1 MEYFAANPPRNSPEW
16 NTLDEKVWGGRGGG
30 RAGVPGQ
37 QRHSGGSHLVRIG
50 QSESGGLRTSTGN
63 RRTRRPSRSTLVGLR
78 IRAPTI
84 LEPYLKIVLA
94 EKVSPATLAIFQE
107 EPGWNVVT
115 ADQIAPGGLPA
126 ELADADALI
135 VRSAVQADAALLAAA
150 PKLRIIGRA
159 GVGVDNIDADEA
171 TRRGIVVMNTPGAN
185 AVAVAEL
192 TLGLMIS
199 MARGIPRAN
208 VTMHAGKWEK
218 KSLQGSELR
227 GKMLG
232 IIGLGRVGLE
242 VARRAQAFGMTV
254 IGYDPFI
261 APVIARENQVALL
274 SLEEVL
280 SSSDFLSLHV
290 GLTPQTEG
298 LINQKSIATMKKGVR
313 IVNCARGELI
323 VDEALAEALASGQ
336 VAGAALDVFRKEPL
350 KESPYFSLDNIL
362 LSPHIGGSTDEAQEA
377 IGIQLANQVRDY
389 LKLGVVQNA
398 INVASLTEEEYA
410 ELSPYIEMASRLGQ
424 LLGHAGGT
432 GSSNTAL
439 GNIESISLTY
449 NGRLAQLKTEMIRNA
464 AIAGVLHG
472 ADGVNRINAY
482 AAAAER
488 GLRVQED
495 KREQI
500 SGGTGATLRLTLHWT
515 RKTAGGDEQGTWTGL
530 ATVLHGHSP
539 RLLSYDG
546 IDIEAEL
553 SGTLVIIRNQDVP
566 GVIGRI
572 GTILGEAKLNIAS
585 FALGRAK
592 PAKGSAAGAGH
603 ALAVVQL
610 DMTPSGG
617 PTSIHP
623 ELEQALIAL
632 RQVDAITSVRTV
644 ELGKL

>member
-1 MEYFAANPPRNSPEW
+1 M
-16 NTLDEKVWGGRGGG
+16 
-30 RAGVPGQ
+30 
-37 QRHSGGSHLVRIG
+37 
-50 QSESGGLRTSTGN
+50 
-63 RRTRRPSRSTLVGLR
+63 
-78 IRAPTI
+78 
-84 LEPYLKIVLA
+84 KIVLA
-94 EKVSPATLAIFQE
+94 EKVSPATLAILQKE
-107 EPGWNVVT
+107 HGWNVVT

-135 VRSAVQADAALLAAA
+135 VRSAVQADATLLASA

-159 GVGVDNIDADEA
+159 GVGVDNIDAAEA

-199 MARGIPRAN
+199 MCRSIPRAN
-208 VTMHAGKWEK
+208 STMHAAKWDK

-227 GKMLG
+227 NKTLG
-232 IIGLGRVGLE
+232 IIGLGRIGLE
-242 VARRAQAFGMTV
+242 VARRAQAFGMDV

-261 APVIARENQVALL
+261 APVIARENDVALL
-274 SLEEVL
+274 SLDEVL

-298 LINQKSIATMKKGVR
+298 LINQKSIAQMKQGVR

-323 VDEALAEALASGQ
+323 VDQALAAAVQSGH
-336 VAGAALDVFRKEPL
+336 VAGAALDVFRHEPL
-350 KESPYFSLDNIL
+350 KDSPYFGIDNVL
-362 LSPHIGGSTDEAQEA
+362 LSPHIAGSTDEAQEA

-398 INVASLTEEEYA
+398 VNVASLTEEEYA
-410 ELSPYIEMASRLGQ
+410 EVSPYIEMAARLGQ
-424 LLGHAGGT
+424 LLGHAS
-432 GSSNTAL
+432 GSGIPNTAL
-439 GNIESISLTY
+439 GHVESISLTY
-449 NGRLAQLKTEMIRNA
+449 NGRLAALKTDMIRNA

-472 ADGVNRINAY
+472 ADGVNRINAS

-488 GLRVQED
+488 GIRVQED

-500 SGGTGATLRLTLHWT
+500 SGGTGATLRLTLHWS
-515 RKTAGGDEQGTWTGL
+515 RKAEHGTENGTWTGL

-553 SGTLVIIRNQDVP
+553 ADTLVIIRNQDVP

-592 PAKGSAAGAGH
+592 PGQPANPSSRVPEGH

-610 DMTPSGG
+610 DIAQTDGS
-617 PTSIHP
+617 TSTSP
-623 ELEQALIAL
+623 ELEQALVAL
-632 RQVDAITSVRTV
+632 RKVDAITSVRTV

>member
-1 MEYFAANPPRNSPEW
+1 M
-16 NTLDEKVWGGRGGG
+16 
-30 RAGVPGQ
+30 
-37 QRHSGGSHLVRIG
+37 
-50 QSESGGLRTSTGN
+50 
-63 RRTRRPSRSTLVGLR
+63 
-78 IRAPTI
+78 
-84 LEPYLKIVLA
+84 KIVLA
-94 EKVSPATLAIFQE
+94 EKVSPATLAIFQK
-107 EPGWNVVT
+107 EPGWNIVT

-159 GVGVDNIDADEA
+159 GVGVDNIDAAEA

-199 MARGIPRAN
+199 MARAIPRAN
-208 VTMHAGKWEK
+208 ASMHQAKWDK

-227 GKMLG
+227 GKTLG
-232 IIGLGRVGLE
+232 IVGLGRIGLE
-242 VARRAQAFGMTV
+242 VARRAKAFGMEL

-261 APVIARENQVALL
+261 APVIARENGVTLL
-274 SLEEVL
+274 PIDEIFST
-280 SSSDFLSLHV
+280 SDFLSLHV

-298 LINQKSIATMKKGVR
+298 LINKHSIAIMKKGIR

-323 VDEALAEALASGQ
+323 VDEALADAVASGH
-336 VAGAALDVFRKEPL
+336 VAGAALDVFRQEPL
-350 KESPYFSLDNIL
+350 VSPNAPDSPYLALDNVL
-362 LSPHIGGSTDEAQEA
+362 LSPHIAGSTDEAQEA

-398 INVASLTEEEYA
+398 VNVASLSEEEYA
-410 ELSPYIEMASRLGQ
+410 EVSPYIEMAARLGQ
-424 LLGHAGGT
+424 LLGHAAGSDEKGGPKDAM
-432 GSSNTAL
+432 GHV
-439 GNIESISLTY
+439 ESISLTY
-449 NGRLAQLKTEMIRNA
+449 NGRLAQLKTDMIRNA
-464 AIAGVLHG
+464 AIAGILHG
-472 ADGVNRINAY
+472 ADGLNRINAS

-488 GLRVQED
+488 GIRVQED

-500 SGGTGATLRLTLHWT
+500 SGGTGATLRLSLHWT
-515 RKTAGGDEQGTWTGL
+515 RKGSGRDEHGTEEHGTWTGL
-530 ATVLHGHSP
+530 ATVLHGQSP

-553 SGTLVIIRNQDVP
+553 SGTLVVIRNQDVP

-592 PAKGSAAGAGH
+592 PSKASKPGEGH

-610 DMTPSGG
+610 DTTQLDTPQLNASTTTQ
-617 PTSIHP
+617 PA
-623 ELEQALIAL
+623 LEQALNSL
-632 RQVDAITSVRTV
+632 RQVEAITSVRTV

>member
-1 MEYFAANPPRNSPEW
+1 
-16 NTLDEKVWGGRGGG
+16 
-30 RAGVPGQ
+30 
-37 QRHSGGSHLVRIG
+37 
-50 QSESGGLRTSTGN
+50 
-63 RRTRRPSRSTLVGLR
+63 
-78 IRAPTI
+78 
-84 LEPYLKIVLA
+84 LKIVLA
-94 EKVSPATLAIFQE
+94 EKVSPATLAIFQK
-107 EPGWNVVT
+107 EPGWNIVT

-135 VRSAVQADAALLAAA
+135 VRSAVQADATLLAAA

-159 GVGVDNIDADEA
+159 GVGVDNIDAAEA

-192 TLGLMIS
+192 TLGLMIA
-199 MARGIPRAN
+199 MARSIPRAN
-208 VTMHAGKWEK
+208 ASMHQAKWDK

-227 GKMLG
+227 GKTLG
-232 IIGLGRVGLE
+232 IVGLGRIGLE
-242 VARRAQAFGMTV
+242 VARRARAFGMEL

-261 APVIARENQVALL
+261 APVIARENAVTLVPID
-274 SLEEVL
+274 EIF

-298 LINQKSIATMKKGVR
+298 LINKHSIAIMKKGIR

-323 VDEALAEALASGQ
+323 VDEALAEALKSGH
-336 VAGAALDVFRKEPL
+336 VAGAALDVFRHEPL
-350 KESPYFSLDNIL
+350 KDSPYFDIDNIL
-362 LSPHIGGSTDEAQEA
+362 LSPHIAGSTDEAQEA

-398 INVASLTEEEYA
+398 VNVASLSEEEYA
-410 ELSPYIEMASRLGQ
+410 EVSPYIEMAARLGQ
-424 LLGHAGGT
+424 LLGHAA
-432 GSSNTAL
+432 GSDEKGDRKDAM
-439 GNIESISLTY
+439 GNVESISLTY
-449 NGRLAQLKTEMIRNA
+449 NGRLAQLKTDMIRNA
-464 AIAGVLHG
+464 AIAGL
-472 ADGVNRINAY
+472 NRINA
-482 AAAAER
+482 ASAAAER
-488 GLRVQED
+488 GIRVQEE

-500 SGGTGATLRLTLHWT
+500 SGGTGATLRLSLHWT
-515 RKTAGGDEQGTWTGL
+515 RKGSNGEEHGTWTGL
-530 ATVLHGHSP
+530 ATVLHGQSP

-553 SGTLVIIRNQDVP
+553 SGTLVVIRNLDVP

-592 PAKGSAAGAGH
+592 PSRPGEGH

-610 DMTPSGG
+610 DI
-617 PTSIHP
+617 PTSAQP
-623 ELEQALIAL
+623 QLEPALSAL
-632 RQVDAITSVRTV
+632 RQVEAITSVRTV